1 MWAATGQPEICCKS
15 GVPPREPDCGIAR
28 ETELVWVSQVTRRDL
43 GTRIQ
48 TKGAPTRTIR
58 QSSEPT
64 TKGL

>member
-28 ETELVWVSQVTRRDL
+28 EKELVWVSQVTRRDL

-48 TKGAPTRTIR
+48 TKGGAHTYDPPIVRADY
-58 QSSEPT
+58 
-64 TKGL
+64 